1 MQKIWSCLVG
11 ISLLF
16 GTCFIHAAPKE
27 FPEAKPEKR
36 TKAATVILQKEKEI
50 ALLYVKGLCCPS
62 CALGVRSKLSR
73 LKYVDKKRFK
83 RGIDMNAETQLVTVA
98 LKKGQF
104 IDPSQVEKEVDDAG
118 YVAIEWYTFEDANLK
133 AHPFPGQKP

>member
-1 MQKIWSCLVG
+1 MQKIGSWLVG
-11 ISLLF
+11 ISLLV
-16 GTCFIHAAPKE
+16 GTCFIQAAPKE

-36 TKAATVILQKEKEI
+36 TKAATAILQKEKEI
-50 ALLYVKGLCCPS
+50 ALIYVKGLCCPS

-83 RGIDMNAETQLVTVA
+83 RGIDMNAETQLVIVA
-98 LKKGQF
+98 LKKGQVM
-104 IDPSQVEKEVDDAG
+104 DPSRVEKEVDDAG
-118 YVAIEWYTFEDANLK
+118 YVAIEWYTFEDATLK